1 MSALRPG
8 VHVLSCPTRWS
19 DVDENGHINNA
30 RLVGYVQE
38 GIYDLFRHH
47 ATAVRQSLFPS
58 GFIIARH
65 EIDYLEQLHHRPE
78 PLSVR
83 LTVEHLGRSSA
94 HVEVN
99 VCREP
104 LTFMRAR
111 TVVVARDQ
119 ESGRSRKLS
128 QNERRFLAAFMSVS
142 AAGPAPDTARGDR
155 RAGGLPAA
163 AAAGAA
169 AAARAQAS
177 VQAPVPASE
186 SDPVR
191 WAPARLGGGVGSPRG
206 PRRRCR
212 TSAG

>member
-1 MSALRPG
+1 MSASSPVG
-8 VHVLSCPTRWS
+8 HVLSCSTRWS

-30 RLVGYVQE
+30 RLVGYIQE

-47 ATAVRQSLFPS
+47 ATAVRESLFPS

-65 EIDYLEQLHHRPE
+65 EIDYLEQLHHQPE

-83 LTVEHLGRSSA
+83 LTVERLGRSSA

-99 VCREP
+99 VLREP
-104 LTFMRAR
+104 RTFMRAR
-111 TVVVARDQ
+111 TVVVARDR

-128 QNERRFLAAFMSVS
+128 PSERRFLAGFMPEDAR
-142 AAGPAPDTARGDR
+142 AAE
-155 RAGGLPAA
+155 AA
-163 AAAGAA
+163 AT
-169 AAARAQAS
+169 
-177 VQAPVPASE
+177 APSAVPAQR
-186 SDPVR
+186 V
-191 WAPARLGGGVGSPRG
+191 PARSGGRVSSPLR

>member
-1 MSALRPG
+1 M
-8 VHVLSCPTRWS
+8 SCPTRWS

-30 RLVGYVQE
+30 RLVGYIQE
-38 GIYDLFRHH
+38 GIHDLFRHH
-47 ATAVRQSLFPS
+47 VTAVRQSLFPS

-99 VCREP
+99 VCRDP

-111 TVVVARDQ
+111 TVVVARDR

-128 QNERRFLAAFMSVS
+128 QNERRFLSAFMSVS
-142 AAGPAPDTARGDR
+142 AAGAASDTGRGDGR
-155 RAGGLPAA
+155 AA
-163 AAAGAA
+163 AAASAAVAA
-169 AAARAQAS
+169 AKS
-177 VQAPVPASE
+177 TAPTQRVPA
-186 SDPVR
+186 R
-191 WAPARLGGGVGSPRG
+191 FGGGLGSPRG

>member
-1 MSALRPG
+1 MSALHPCA
-8 VHVLSCPTRWS
+8 HVLACPTRWS

-47 ATAVRQSLFPS
+47 ATAVRESLFPS

-83 LTVEHLGRSSA
+83 LSVERLGRSSA

-104 LTFMRAR
+104 LVFMRAR
-111 TVVVARDQ
+111 TVVVARDR

-128 QNERRFLAAFMSVS
+128 QSERRFLSGFMPECLRADAVAPTAPPS
-142 AAGPAPDTARGDR
+142 GPPQWVPV
-155 RAGGLPAA
+155 RAGGPT
-163 AAAGAA
+163 
-169 AAARAQAS
+169 AAR
-177 VQAPVPASE
+177 
-186 SDPVR
+186 R
-191 WAPARLGGGVGSPRG
+191 T
-206 PRRRCR
+206 RRRCR
-212 TSAG
+212 ASAA

>member
-1 MSALRPG
+1 MSAVHLG
-8 VHVLSCPTRWS
+8 AHVLACPTRWS
-19 DVDENGHINNA
+19 DVDENGHINNV

-47 ATAVRQSLFPS
+47 ATAVRESLFPS

-83 LTVEHLGRSSA
+83 LTVARLGRSSA

-99 VCREP
+99 VCRDR

-111 TVVVARDQ
+111 TVVVARDR
-119 ESGRSRKLS
+119 ESGRSRTLS
-128 QNERRFLAAFMSVS
+128 PNERRFLSTFM
-142 AAGPAPDTARGDR
+142 PD
-155 RAGGLPAA
+155 
-163 AAAGAA
+163 
-169 AAARAQAS
+169 AARAEGGALATATAT
-177 VQAPVPASE
+177 APAQRVPAG
-186 SDPVR
+186 V
-191 WAPARLGGGVGSPRG
+191 AGGGVPSSRR

-212 TSAG
+212 ASAG

>member
-1 MSALRPG
+1 MSALHPG

-30 RLVGYVQE
+30 RLVGYIQE
-38 GIYDLFRHH
+38 GIYDLLCHH

-65 EIDYLEQLHHRPE
+65 EIDYLEQLHHCPE

-83 LTVEHLGRSSA
+83 LTVERLGRSSA
-94 HVEVN
+94 QVEVN

-111 TVVVARDQ
+111 TVVVARDR

-128 QNERRFLAAFMSVS
+128 QNERRFLSAFMSVS
-142 AAGPAPDTARGDR
+142 TAAPGLVGRTTGPVGGAATDTARGGA
-155 RAGGLPAA
+155 RAASAQSQASAA
-163 AAAGAA
+163 ASAAVQRMTV
-169 AAARAQAS
+169 RA
-177 VQAPVPASE
+177 
-186 SDPVR
+186 
-191 WAPARLGGGVGSPRG
+191 GGGVGSPRS

>member
-1 MSALRPG
+1 MSAVHLG
-8 VHVLSCPTRWS
+8 AHVLACPTRWS

-30 RLVGYVQE
+30 RLVGYIQE
-38 GIYDLFRHH
+38 GIYDLFCHH
-47 ATAVRQSLFPS
+47 ATAVRESLFPS

-65 EIDYLEQLHHRPE
+65 EIDYLEQLHHGPE

-83 LTVEHLGRSSA
+83 LTVERIGRSSA

-111 TVVVARDQ
+111 TVVVARDR
-119 ESGRSRKLS
+119 ESGRSRTLS
-128 QNERRFLAAFMSVS
+128 PNERRFLSAFM
-142 AAGPAPDTARGDR
+142 PDTARAEGTRATATATTPTQRVASGPADR
-155 RAGGLPAA
+155 AWSSR
-163 AAAGAA
+163 
-169 AAARAQAS
+169 R
-177 VQAPVPASE
+177 
-186 SDPVR
+186 
-191 WAPARLGGGVGSPRG
+191 

>member
-1 MSALRPG
+1 MSAPYPG

-30 RLVGYVQE
+30 RLVGYIQE
-38 GIYDLFRHH
+38 GIYDLFCHH
-47 ATAVRQSLFPS
+47 ATAVRESLFPS

-83 LTVEHLGRSSA
+83 LTVERLGRSSA

-99 VCREP
+99 VCRDP

-111 TVVVARDQ
+111 TVVVARDR

-128 QNERRFLAAFMSVS
+128 QSERRFLAAFMPVS
-142 AAGPAPDTARGDR
+142 APGAAPDTVRGE
-155 RAGGLPAA
+155 GPAA
-163 AAAGAA
+163 AAAAKVTA
-169 AAARAQAS
+169 PAQR
-177 VQAPVPASE
+177 VPARS
-186 SDPVR
+186 
-191 WAPARLGGGVGSPRG
+191 GGRVGLPRG